1 MTEDR
6 TISTNVVDQMKE
18 DYGAY
23 AMAVLLG
30 RAIPDLYDGLKPAQR
45 RVLQTMLEENL
56 KPDGRFVKCARVTG
70 LTMAFYHPHGG
81 CYGSLVNM
89 ATPWNNNVMWV
100 NGHGN
105 FGSTVDGPAA
115 ERYTECKLRDS
126 AVDILLQDRT
136 TWETRANYDGSKQ
149 EAVRFNT
156 ALPSILLNGD
166 AGIAVGF
173 ATTLAPHGLRDIVKA
188 VELVYKKDLKKARE
202 VLLPDFPT
210 GCDIIQDENLATYVE
225 TGSGSIR
232 CRARYELG
240 VQKRD
245 GRAKDRCTA
254 TFTHF
259 PPRVNPEKLGEQI
272 KDALERGRIEGVAE
286 INDLSDLSGDRIE
299 VVGKPGVDG
308 EQLAQ
313 RLFAATDLDS
323 RYSAKTLV
331 IDGTTP
337 VELSP
342 TDICQRWFTWRLAR
356 LEAKFVRERDV
367 AEERHEIVTG
377 LIKAISKIDE
387 VIKTIRGAANRKEAH
402 EKLVDRPL
410 KFTPDQ
416 AKAILEMRLHQLTGL
431 DASEL
436 ETEREALEAQLA
448 ELAILLKNEDARAK
462 WALKQM
468 AELAKRHGQAR
479 RSSLVAPPAGWVKI
493 PTSDKSGAPRVSPA
507 AKPRFMVVD
516 SKKGVITQAKGPRGA
531 MVLDQKDKVIF
542 ITESGF
548 FRKVHAAFKG
558 PVADSYTP
566 VIIARRE
573 REIVERKFLV
583 VFTLDGALKATV
595 LDGADLAR
603 VTSKGKSFLP
613 EGAEL
618 VHFAEE
624 AFTLDFTSK
633 RKQAEK
639 ITLSSVKQGRPGCK
653 GIKLANLKDVNIT
666 KS

>member
-18 DYGAY
+18 DYGSY

-45 RVLQTMLEENL
+45 RVLQTMHEENL

-89 ATPWNNNVMWV
+89 ATPWNNNVMWI

-115 ERYTECKLRDS
+115 ERYTECKLRES
-126 AVDILLQDRT
+126 AVDILLQDHL
-136 TWETRANYDGSKQ
+136 TWETRPNYDGSKQ
-149 EAVRFNT
+149 EAIRFNT
-156 ALPSILLNGD
+156 ALPSVLLNGD
-166 AGIAVGF
+166 SGIAVGF
-173 ATTLAPHGLRDIVKA
+173 ATTLAPHSLREIVKA
-188 VELVYKKDLKKARE
+188 IEFIYKKDLKQARE
-202 VLLPDFPT
+202 ILVPDFPT
-210 GCDIIQDENLATYVE
+210 GCDVIQDENLTAYSE

-240 VQKRD
+240 IQKRD
-245 GRAKDRCTA
+245 GKAKDRCTV

-272 KDALERGRIEGVAE
+272 KEALEKGRIDGVAE
-286 INDLSDLSGDRIE
+286 INDLSDLSGDRVE
-299 VVGKPGVDG
+299 VVGKPGVEG

-313 RLFAATDLDS
+313 RLFAATDLDTK
-323 RYSAKTLV
+323 YSAKTLV
-331 IDGTTP
+331 IDGTRP

-356 LEAKFVRERDV
+356 LEAKFVREQDV
-367 AEERHEIVTG
+367 TEARLEIVHG
-377 LIKAISKIDE
+377 FLKAIDKIDV
-387 VIKTIRGAANRKEAH
+387 VIKTIREAANRKEAH

-416 AKAILEMRLHQLTGL
+416 AKAILEMRLHQLTNLDTSGL
-431 DASEL
+431 K
-436 ETEREALEAQLA
+436 TEGEALKTQLA
-448 ELAILLKNEDARAK
+448 ELAALLENEDARAK

-468 AELAKRHGQAR
+468 AEFAKRHGQGR
-479 RSSLVAPPAGWVKI
+479 RSFLVVPPACEVKATI
-493 PTSDKSGAPRVSPA
+493 SNGPKAPRVSPI
-507 AKPRFMVVD
+507 AKPRFMIVD
-516 SKKGVITQAKGPRGA
+516 AKKGVITQAKGPRGA
-531 MVLDQKDKVIF
+531 MVLEQKDKVIF
-542 ITESGF
+542 IMQSGF
-548 FRKVHAAFKG
+548 FCKVAATFKG
-558 PVADSYTP
+558 PVAENYVP
-566 VIIARRE
+566 VVLAKRE
-573 REIVERKFLV
+573 HEIMDRKFLA
-583 VFTLDGALKATV
+583 VFTLDNSLKAFV
-595 LDGADLAR
+595 LNGADFTR

-618 VHFAEE
+618 VYFGEND
-624 AFTLDFTSK
+624 FTLNFVSA
-633 RKQAEK
+633 RKKPMVAS
-639 ITLSSVKQGRPGCK
+639 LSNTKVGRPGAK
-653 GIKLANLKDVNIT
+653 GIKLANLNEVVL
-666 KS
+666 

>member
-1 MTEDR
+1 MNKN
-6 TISTNVVDQMKE
+6 TNIVPVNVADQMKE
-18 DYGAY
+18 DYGSY

-30 RAIPDLYDGLKPAQR
+30 RAIPDLYDGLKPVQR
-45 RVLQTMLEENL
+45 RVLQTMFEENL

-70 LTMAFYHPHGG
+70 LTMAYFHPHSGA
-81 CYGSLVNM
+81 YGALVNM
-89 ATPWNNNVMWV
+89 ATPWNNNVPWIS
-100 NGHGN
+100 GWGN

-115 ERYTECKLRDS
+115 ERYTECKLRES
-126 AVDILLQDRT
+126 AIDVLLQDRT
-136 TWETRANYDGSKQ
+136 TWETRPNYDGSKQ
-149 EAVRFNT
+149 EAIRFNT
-156 ALPSILLNGD
+156 TLPSVLLNGD
-166 AGIAVGF
+166 SGIAVGF
-173 ATTLAPHGLRDIVKA
+173 ATTLASHSLRDIVKA
-188 VELVYKKDLKKARE
+188 VEFVYKKDLKRARE
-202 VLLPDFPT
+202 ILLPDFPT
-210 GCDIIQDENLATYVE
+210 GCDVIQDENLTAYTE

-240 VQKRD
+240 IQKRD
-245 GRAKDRCTA
+245 GRAKDRCTV

-299 VVGKPGVDG
+299 VVGKPGVEG

-313 RLFAATDLDS
+313 RLFAATDLDTK
-323 RYSAKTLV
+323 YSAKTLV
-331 IDGTTP
+331 IDGTRP

-342 TDICQRWFTWRLAR
+342 TDICQKWFTWRLAR

-367 AEERHEIVTG
+367 AETRHEIVIG
-377 LIKAISKIDE
+377 LIKAINKIDE

-410 KFTPDQ
+410 KFTPEQ

-431 DASEL
+431 DAGEL
-436 ETEREALEAQLA
+436 EAERETLEAQLA
-448 ELAILLKNEDARAK
+448 ELENLLKSEDARAK

-468 AELAKRHGQAR
+468 AEFAKRHGQIR
-479 RSSLVAPPAGWVKI
+479 RSSLVAPPTREVKI
-493 PTSDKSGAPRVSPA
+493 PTSDRSGAPRVSPA
-507 AKPRFMVVD
+507 AKPRFMIVD
-516 SKKGVITQAKGPRGA
+516 VKKGVVTQAKGPRGA

-542 ITESGF
+542 IMQSGF
-548 FRKVHAAFKG
+548 FCKVHAAFKG
-558 PVADSYTP
+558 PVAENYIP
-566 VIIARRE
+566 VVLAKRE

-583 VFTLDGALKATV
+583 VFTLDDSLKATV

-618 VHFAEE
+618 VHFGEGSYKVEFAS
-624 AFTLDFTSK
+624 ARKKPVVLDLLTK
-633 RKQAEK
+633 TGK
-639 ITLSSVKQGRPGCK
+639 PGGK
-653 GIKLANLKDVNIT
+653 GIKIAALTDLAN
-666 KS
+666 

>member
-18 DYGAY
+18 DYGSY

-45 RVLQTMLEENL
+45 RVLQTMHEENL

-89 ATPWNNNVMWV
+89 ATPWNNNVMWI

-115 ERYTECKLRDS
+115 ERYTECKLRES
-126 AVDILLQDRT
+126 AVDILLQDRL
-136 TWETRANYDGSKQ
+136 TWETRPNYDGSKQ
-149 EAVRFNT
+149 EAIRFNT
-156 ALPSILLNGD
+156 ALPSVLLNGD
-166 AGIAVGF
+166 SGIAVGF
-173 ATTLAPHGLRDIVKA
+173 ATTLAPHSLREIVKA
-188 VELVYKKDLKKARE
+188 VEFIYKKDLKQARE
-202 VLLPDFPT
+202 ILLPDFPT
-210 GCDIIQDENLATYVE
+210 GCDVIQDENLTAYSE

-240 VQKRD
+240 IQKRD
-245 GRAKDRCTA
+245 GKAKDRCTV

-272 KDALERGRIEGVAE
+272 KEALEKGRIDGVAE
-286 INDLSDLSGDRIE
+286 INDLSDLSGDRVE
-299 VVGKPGVDG
+299 VVGKPGVEG

-313 RLFAATDLDS
+313 RLFAATDLDTK
-323 RYSAKTLV
+323 YSAKTLV
-331 IDGTTP
+331 IDGTRP

-356 LEAKFVRERDV
+356 LEAKFVREQDV
-367 AEERHEIVTG
+367 TKARLEIVHG
-377 LIKAISKIDE
+377 FLKAIDKIDV
-387 VIKTIRGAANRKEAH
+387 VIKTIREAANRKEAH

-416 AKAILEMRLHQLTGL
+416 AKAILEMRLHQLTNL
-431 DASEL
+431 DTSEL
-436 ETEREALEAQLA
+436 KTEGEALKTQLA
-448 ELAILLKNEDARAK
+448 ELAALLENEDARAK

-468 AELAKRHGQAR
+468 AEFAKRHGQGR
-479 RSSLVAPPAGWVKI
+479 RSSLVVPPACEVKATI
-493 PTSDKSGAPRVSPA
+493 SNGPKAPRVSPM
-507 AKPRFMVVD
+507 AKPRFMIVD
-516 SKKGVITQAKGPRGA
+516 AKKGVITQAKGPRGA
-531 MVLDQKDKVIF
+531 MVLEQKDKVIF
-542 ITESGF
+542 IMQSGF
-548 FRKVHAAFKG
+548 FCKVAATFKG
-558 PVADSYTP
+558 PVAENYMP
-566 VIIARRE
+566 VVLAKRE
-573 REIVERKFLV
+573 HEIVDRKFLA
-583 VFTLDGALKATV
+583 VFTLDNLLKAVV
-595 LDGADLAR
+595 LNGADFTR

-618 VHFAEE
+618 IYFGEND
-624 AFTLDFTSK
+624 FTLNFVSA
-633 RKQAEK
+633 RKKPMVAS
-639 ITLSSVKQGRPGCK
+639 LSNTKVGRPGAK
-653 GIKLANLKDVNIT
+653 GIKLANLNEVVL
-666 KS
+666 